1 MSPTDVPQLLQLET
15 EADAGESTSIGVLS
29 CERGLLPLVT
39 LTIDA
44 TITGLIAKTTI
55 TQRFVNNLDQPIE
68 ATYIFPL
75 PDHAAVTSFTAR
87 IGDRLVRGVLRE
99 RAEARDEYDEAI
111 ASGRQA
117 AIAEEDR
124 PDCFAVRIGN
134 LGPAEQAD
142 LELTLTGPVAFD
154 LGEATFRFPLVVAP
168 RYIPGVPREGISVGD
183 GTAPDTDLVP
193 DASRIT
199 PQVLLPGHSHPVQF
213 EATVRIDPVGG
224 RVSELRSALPATAVS
239 AAEDGSTVVTVQP
252 GQRLDR
258 DLILRWKPTGE
269 EGPSPVAVVVPDR
282 DGAEATLSVTL
293 LPPTDDGTDR
303 PARDIVVVLDRSGS
317 MGGWKMVAARRAA
330 ARIVDSLTA
339 RDRFAVLAFDNT
351 VERPPRLSSSGM
363 VVATDHNRFAAVEFL
378 GRLEERGGTELAT
391 ALSCALDEVGADPDE
406 GRQRYVVVVTD
417 GQIGDED
424 HVLKETAARLG
435 DTTIF
440 AIGIDQAVN
449 AGFLRRLAAVGGG
462 RLELVESEDRLDHA
476 FTTIQSRLGRPSLR
490 DLRVHVDDAEL
501 IPGTMTPAVH
511 RACYPGAPL
520 VLSARLRGLGH
531 EPTITIRGT
540 RPDDT
545 TEQLTIPVHRRDGQA
560 ITSCWA
566 RARIR
571 DLEDAFVTGTAGVSA
586 DEIVAT
592 SLQFGVLS
600 RFTAFVAV
608 GHSVSGDSSELVS
621 IVQPVEHPSGW
632 PSDSM
637 YGGARRSVIAAT
649 FGASQ
654 GDKMSITLS
663 APELAATVA
672 RRHLRGIPAA
682 SLERLRSG
690 GDPSHELSDNVAPPR
705 FARRAR
711 DLADKAMQLVR
722 EPRPTGA
729 ADRMEIETTELTD
742 DLVSVVG
749 DEVAL
754 VRLLRDLAG
763 AIACLVADPDDP
775 AVVEALQAAAQAVL
789 DAVPSDDSSA
799 SFWSTRPS

>member
-1 MSPTDVPQLLQLET
+1 MRPTDVPHLPELEY
-15 EADAGESTSIGVLS
+15 EADAGESTSLGVLS
-29 CERGLLPLVT
+29 CDQGLLPLVAVS
-39 LTIDA
+39 IDA
-44 TITGLIAKTTI
+44 TITGLIATTTL
-55 TQRFVNNLDQPIE
+55 TQRFVNHLDQPIE

-99 RAEARDEYDEAI
+99 RAEARADYDEAI
-111 ASGRQA
+111 ATGHQA

-134 LGPAEQAD
+134 LGPAELAE
-142 LELTLTGPVAFD
+142 LELTLTGAVAFD

-168 RYIPGVPREGISVGD
+168 RYIPGLPREGASVGD
-183 GTAPDTDLVP
+183 GTAVDTDLVP

-199 PQVLLPGHSHPVQF
+199 PPVLLAGNPHPVQF
-213 EATVRIDPVGG
+213 EATVRIDPLGG
-224 RVSELRSALPATAVS
+224 QLSDLRSVLPATAS
-239 AAEDGSTVVTVQP
+239 SPAADGTTTVIVQP

-258 DLILRWKPTGE
+258 DLILRWTPEGE
-269 EGPSPVAVVVPDR
+269 AAQAPVAVVVPDL
-282 DGAEATLSVTL
+282 DGTEATLSVTF
-293 LPPTDDGTDR
+293 LPPTDDEWTDR
-303 PARDIVVVLDRSGS
+303 HARDIVVVLDRSGS

-378 GRLEERGGTELAT
+378 GRLEARGGTEMAA
-391 ALSCALDEVGADPDE
+391 ALSCALDELGTDPDE

-417 GQIGDED
+417 GQIGNED
-424 HVLKETAARLG
+424 HILHETAARLG

-490 DLRVHVDDAEL
+490 DLRVHVGDAEL
-501 IPGTMTPAVH
+501 VRGTMTPAVH
-511 RACYPGAPL
+511 RSCYPGAPL
-520 VLSARLRGLGH
+520 VVSARLRGLGG
-531 EPTITIRGT
+531 EPTITIEGT

-545 TEQLTIPVHRRDGQA
+545 IEQLMIPVHRRDDQA

-571 DLEDAFVTGTAGVSA
+571 DLEDAFVTGTTGVTA
-586 DEIVAT
+586 DEIVAS
-592 SLQFGVLS
+592 SLRFGVLS

-608 GHSVSGDSSELVS
+608 GDLVGGDRAELIE
-621 IVQPVEHPSGW
+621 IVQPVELPSGW
-632 PSDSM
+632 RSASQF
-637 YGGARRSVIAAT
+637 GGMRQSATAMT

-654 GDKMSITLS
+654 ADARSITLS
-663 APELAATVA
+663 APEVAATRS
-672 RRHLRGIPAA
+672 RRIRRITPDA
-682 SLERLRSG
+682 LERLRSG
-690 GDPSHELSDNVAPPR
+690 ADPSDERADGAAPPR
-705 FARRAR
+705 FVRRAG
-711 DLADKAMQLVR
+711 DLADKAMLLTASPGQSEASRLRQEVR
-722 EPRPTGA
+722 
-729 ADRMEIETTELTD
+729 
-742 DLVSVVG
+742 DLAHDLSSVAS
-749 DEVAL
+749 EAAL
-754 VRLLRDLAG
+754 VRLLLALDEALTG
-763 AIACLVADPDDP
+763 FGEHPADPA
-775 AVVEALQAAAQAVL
+775 AVETIRVAALALL
-789 DAVPSDDSSA
+789 DAVRPDPSSA
-799 SFWSTRPS
+799 AFWSTPPG